1 LASPEIMKRIVQAEK
16 DSERALLEA
25 QQEIAQIRKDLPNRI
40 AEMRD
45 KILKNAA
52 NQRERELVE
61 AERAGSAEA
70 ERIATDGRK
79 HLEELSNIPEARRK
93 QAVEKAIHLILS

>member
-1 LASPEIMKRIVQAEK
+1 MASPEIMKRIVQAEK
-16 DSERALLEA
+16 DGERALREA
-25 QQEIAQIRKDLPNRI
+25 QQEIAQMRKDLPNRI

-45 KILKNAA
+45 KILKDAA

-79 HLEELSNIPEARRK
+79 HLEELSKIPEARRK
-93 QAVEKAIHLILS
+93 QAIEKAIHLILS